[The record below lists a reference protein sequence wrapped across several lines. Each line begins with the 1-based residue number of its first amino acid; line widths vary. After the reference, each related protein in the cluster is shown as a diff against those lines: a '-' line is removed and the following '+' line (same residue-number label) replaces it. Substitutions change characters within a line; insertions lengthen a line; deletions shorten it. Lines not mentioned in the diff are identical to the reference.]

1 MAFENFREYKY
12 HFTSCAGL
20 YGMLKECTKDNP
32 YLTMWATHSSFM
44 NDSSEYEYGRDM
56 CIKVFETYEKNENIY
71 KTERSIF
78 KDGKKQISDF
88 LTKEAPFL
96 ISLSKN
102 TESAAMW
109 SMYSVNGSGIAL
121 KFDIATINRYI
132 NNSKRRIN
140 FTECIYQKTA
150 TDILKEHG
158 PYIHVL
164 HNLIYSQISKSS
176 NDGLP
181 EALLVDLA
189 SQIKHPSY
197 AYENEHRLVVE
208 KENRDVEFRIRD
220 NVIIPYIKVK
230 LPIDALCGIVIGPTA
245 NDKYIRKSL
254 EMYLNSLDCD
264 RDVIN
269 RIIKHIK
276 SSEVPYRG

>member
-109 SMYSVNGSGIAL
+109 SMYSANGSGIAL

-132 NNSKRRIN
+132 EQHKGRI
-140 FTECIYQKTA
+140 TLSECIYHKTVN
-150 TDILKEHG
+150 DILKEHG
-158 PYIHVL
+158 AYIHVL
-164 HNLIYSQISKSS
+164 HNIIYAQINKSS
-176 NDGLP
+176 DNGLP
-181 EALLVDLA
+181 DALLVDLA
-189 SQIKHPSY
+189 SQIKHASY
-197 AYENEHRLVVE
+197 AYENEHRIVID
-208 KENRDVEFRIRD
+208 KGDKNIKFRMRD
-220 NVIIPYIKVK
+220 NVIIPYIEVK
-230 LPIDALCGIVIGPTA
+230 LPIEALWGIVIGPTA

-254 EMYLNSLDCD
+254 EMYLNNLDCNNEA
-264 RDVIN
+264 IK
-269 RIIKHIK
+269 RIVKNIK
-276 SSEVPYRG
+276 SSKVPFRG